1 MSFSQSIYFLCS
13 VGFHSGPVLT
23 QQSAAACEQC
33 WSLACS
39 WISFLCRQ
47 DTDTVNQTSNF
58 RWCYYHIDML
68 VSIKASTSINF
79 LQLKSEKSP
88 ELFMAGSC
96 HQPTPTWT
104 PNPALK
110 FNVGSLAK
118 NAICFMITSS
128 SFSVAVKRLRLLII
142 SWTKC
147 TLLLAHSCF
156 YVPQARLF

>member
-13 VGFHSGPVLT
+13 VGFHFGPVLI
-23 QQSAAACEQC
+23 QQSEAACEQC
-33 WSLACS
+33 WSLACF
-39 WISFLCRQ
+39 WISFPSWQ
-47 DTDTVNQTSNF
+47 DTDIVNQTSNF
-58 RWCYYHIDML
+58 RRCYYHIDSL

-96 HQPTPTWT
+96 RQPTPTWT

-110 FNVGSLAK
+110 FSVGSLAK
-118 NAICFMITSS
+118 NAVCFMIANP
-128 SFSVAVKRLRLLII
+128 SFSVAVKRLRLLLI

-147 TLLLAHSCF
+147 TLLLAHSCIC
-156 YVPQARLF
+156 VPQARLF